1 MAASC
6 LAVAK
11 SVCSFFSFLL
21 CFSFFKKK
29 KRVSITRD
37 RCIKGRKRTNDVWTN
52 VAFKGQLKE
61 RAPCSPRPSPVWGP
75 CSPVRALK
83 PPTVKVCSLHHSI
96 FHPTEGFLSG
106 SEPWV
111 LAAYIERQLEKSSS
125 WQSAFYHW
133 NANTKKHLFFFF
145 SSSIRSL
152 TGNSHSL
159 DSLVIFTLEF
169 ASK

>member
-6 LAVAK
+6 LVVAR

-21 CFSFFKKK
+21 CFSFFKKKK

-52 VAFKGQLKE
+52 IAFKGQLKE

-83 PPTVKVCSLHHSI
+83 PPTVKVCYLHHSI

-106 SEPWV
+106 SEPCV
-111 LAAYIERQLEKSSS
+111 LAAYIERQLEKNSS
-125 WQSAFYHW
+125 WPSVFYHW
-133 NANTKKHLFFFF
+133 STNTEKHLIFFFFF
-145 SSSIRSL
+145 SVILPLMCQNQKASL
-152 TGNSHSL
+152 FFSL
-159 DSLVIFTLEF
+159 
-169 ASK
+169 ACK